1 MGCDATVWLSQ
12 PLQTISIHAPTWGAT
27 FGAWCDVF
35 FAYKFQSTHPRGVR
49 RHCLA
54 FSASTDY
61 FNPRTHVGCDNLGC
75 LDRLPAGISIHAPTW
90 GATIWD
96 ALTDYQREFQST
108 HPRGVRHGDRA
119 RLGRSLDFNPRTH
132 VGCDIRKKDITPRT
146 KYFNPRTHV
155 GCDKNVIKMIGHFAY
170 FNPRTH
176 VGCDTKCQPNGGKF
190 VAFQSTHPRGVR
202 LLEDWQGR
210 YGFTFQSTH
219 PRGVRPVWVSLG
231 SPSVDFNPRTHVGC
245 DYQNDWSLRMCEISI
260 HAPTWGATI
269 LKNQ

>member
-1 MGCDATVWLSQ
+1 M
-12 PLQTISIHAPTWGAT
+12 
-27 FGAWCDVF
+27 
-35 FAYKFQSTHPRGVR
+35 
-49 RHCLA
+49 
-54 FSASTDY
+54 
-61 FNPRTHVGCDNLGC
+61 GCDNLGC